1 MANKGS
7 ILIPLTLLFL
17 LVSGCASFQKIS
29 QKLAELQQEKYAR
42 EYLQKGRSYENKGDL
57 VGALKQFKLAMTVSP
72 SNQEAI
78 KNRNRIEK
86 ALRSSAQAHYQK
98 GLKYHKKGKYGRAR
112 KQFLTALRLWP
123 DYPEAAKA
131 LTTWKRLET
140 KRYIVHEIRPG
151 ENLAKLAK
159 HYYGDYQKFSII
171 ARYNYITDANKVK
184 VGKKIKVP
192 EIEGIELLV
201 GANDIKTEEQVISY
215 PRLSD
220 REAFLTEIENGESET
235 EIQTVK
241 EKPAGYQI
249 AFYRDLGRE
258 LFRKKRYHEALDEFK
273 KVLNIFPE
281 DEVALDYC
289 YRSHF
294 QIAQDL
300 LDRTV
305 YLSARDHFRESLRYN
320 EDCEGCLRNIKKS
333 ENLYKEDHYKKGMQY
348 YGNEQLRN
356 ALREW
361 ELVMTMD
368 PNYKKVDYL
377 INKAK
382 MILKKLEE
390 IRATEEK
397 K

>member
-7 ILIPLTLLFL
+7 IFIPLILLFL
-17 LVSGCASFQKIS
+17 LVSGCASFQKIN
-29 QKLAELQQEKYAR
+29 QKLAELPQKMYAR

-86 ALRSSAQAHYQK
+86 ALRRSARAHYQK

-112 KQFLTALRLWP
+112 KQFLVALRLWP
-123 DYPEAAKA
+123 DYPEAAKI
-131 LTTWKRLET
+131 LTTWKRLEI

-151 ENLAKLAK
+151 ENLAELAQR
-159 HYYGDYQKFSII
+159 YYGDYQKFSII
-171 ARYNYITDANKVK
+171 AKYNYITDANKVK
-184 VGKKIKVP
+184 TGKKIKVP
-192 EIEGIELLV
+192 EIEGIEFLA
-201 GANDIKTEEQVISY
+201 GANDIKTEEQVISD
-215 PRLSD
+215 PQLSD
-220 REAFLTEIENGESET
+220 WEASLTEIE
-235 EIQTVK
+235 TVK
-241 EKPAGYQI
+241 EKPAGDQI

-258 LFRKKRYHEALDEFK
+258 LFRNERYHEALDEFK

-300 LDRTV
+300 LDLKV

-320 EDCEGCLRNIKKS
+320 EDCEGCRRNIKKS
-333 ENLYKEDHYKKGMQY
+333 EDLYKEDHYKKGMQY
-348 YGNEQLRN
+348 YGNEQLKDS
-356 ALREW
+356 LREW

-368 PNYKKVDYL
+368 PNYKRVDYL

-382 MILKKLEE
+382 TILKRLEE
-390 IRATEEK
+390 IRATEGK

>member
-7 ILIPLTLLFL
+7 IFIPLILLFL

-29 QKLAELQQEKYAR
+29 QKSAELPQEKYAK

-86 ALRSSAQAHYQK
+86 ALRSSAQAHYRK

-112 KQFLTALRLWP
+112 KQFLAALRLWP
-123 DYPEAAKA
+123 DYPEAAKV
-131 LTTWKRLET
+131 LTTWKRLEI

-151 ENLAKLAK
+151 DTLANLAKR
-159 HYYGDYQKFSII
+159 YYGDYQKFSII
-171 ARYNYITDANKVK
+171 AKYNYITDANKVK

-192 EIEGIELLV
+192 EIEGIEFLA
-201 GANDIKTEEQVISY
+201 GANDIKTEEQVISD

-220 REAFLTEIENGESET
+220 LEASLTEIENGESET

-241 EKPAGYQI
+241 EKPAGDQI

-258 LFRKKRYHEALDEFK
+258 LFRNERYHEALDEFK

-281 DEVALDYC
+281 DEVAFDYS

-300 LDRTV
+300 LDREV

-320 EDCEGCLRNIKKS
+320 EDCEGCRRNIKKS

-361 ELVMTMD
+361 ELVMTVD

-382 MILKKLEE
+382 TILKKLEE
-390 IRATEEK
+390 IRATEGK